1 MIDQLAGT
9 GVDVLTVVVGINDDL
24 WGKTWGADIREGLP
38 DGGRA
43 AGGAEEQPAG
53 PADRLAAAVDG
64 RIWKTE
70 LRLRLTEY
78 APNLPRIRCEVNGHR
93 VDLRDAAK
101 LRNSEGDEW
110 LVVDNPPLRQ
120 GNNAVLV
127 VLEGAEA
134 PDEWVLKMPGV
145 NDGWPTLEQCELVVR
160 SERK

>member
-1 MIDQLAGT
+1 M
-9 GVDVLTVVVGINDDL
+9 
-24 WGKTWGADIREGLP
+24 ADGR
-38 DGGRA
+38 RA
-43 AGGAEEQPAG
+43 ALKRNRSDLLIGSP
-53 PADRLAAAVDG
+53 PPSTAA
-64 RIWKTE
+64 

-78 APNLPRIRCEVNGHR
+78 APNLPRIRCEVNGQR